1 MPNRYVRLAGF
12 DQRLD
17 LTKPDLGVAGGA
29 ALLEQLLNDRRLP
42 VQRRGL
48 TCAEVCEKRGFIE
61 PMSVYRRLGKV
72 IAAHMQSD
80 AEDRHHGGGE
90 SDEHKAYKDRAV
102 RAAEEGGHAAVQEQ
116 SSKDHAV
123 RSDVLIHGV
132 DGVLLG
138 FESQLS
144 PRNPREIQ
152 ARDVAARRA
161 GVLDAWQ
168 TDSQDMA
175 RDTTVPW
182 LRTDR
187 VPLELIMKRGAPIP
201 LRGGI
206 RRIELAKCDERFPG
220 PCPKKRTGKCGGWHP
235 TTRPA
240 ERPFDEFIRD
250 AASGLYVRAIVKV
263 KRTAFEFW
271 TPTADHTAYLDATS
285 GEPPAVMPRQRQ
297 VRRPMEDGD
306 PTCRVRPPA
315 ASDHETAPLPYIPA
329 PRSPESVPSTRPAV
343 KGAPPIAY
351 RGKCGA
357 GVQPCG
363 APARLYPA
371 GWLCDDHRP

>member
-1 MPNRYVRLAGF
+1 M
-12 DQRLD
+12 
-17 LTKPDLGVAGGA
+17 
-29 ALLEQLLNDRRLP
+29 
-42 VQRRGL
+42 
-48 TCAEVCEKRGFIE
+48 
-61 PMSVYRRLGKV
+61 
-72 IAAHMQSD
+72 
-80 AEDRHHGGGE
+80 
-90 SDEHKAYKDRAV
+90 
-102 RAAEEGGHAAVQEQ
+102 
-116 SSKDHAV
+116 
-123 RSDVLIHGV
+123 RSDVLIRGT

-144 PRNPREIQ
+144 SRNPREIQ

-168 TDSQDMA
+168 TDSQEMA

-187 VPLELIMKRGAPIP
+187 VPLELIMKRDSPIP
-201 LRGGI
+201 FRGGI

-220 PCPKKRTGKCGGWHP
+220 PCPKKRSGKCGGWHP

-271 TPTADHTAYLDATS
+271 TPTTDHTAYLDATS
-285 GEPPAVMPRQRQ
+285 DQPSAVMPRQRQ
-297 VRRPMEDGD
+297 VQYPMVDGD

-315 ASDHETAPLPYIPA
+315 AADHEAVSLPYISA
-329 PRSPESVPSTRPAV
+329 PRSPQPQPGRASPATA
-343 KGAPPIAY
+343 APPVVY

-357 GVQPCG
+357 GVSPCG
-363 APARLYPA
+363 APARFYAA

>member
-1 MPNRYVRLAGF
+1 MPNRYVRLTGF
-12 DQRLD
+12 DHRLD

-29 ALLEQLLNDRRLP
+29 ALLEQLLSDRRLP
-42 VQRRGL
+42 VPLRGL
-48 TCAEVCEKRGFIE
+48 TCAEVCEERGFIE
-61 PMSVYRRLGKV
+61 PMSMYRRLGKV
-72 IAAHMQSD
+72 IAAHTRSD
-80 AEDRHHGGGE
+80 AEDRHQAGGE

-102 RAAEEGGHAAVQEQ
+102 RAAEEGGHTAVQERT
-116 SSKDHAV
+116 SKDRAV
-123 RSDVLIHGV
+123 RSDVLIRGMN
-132 DGVLLG
+132 GLLLG

-152 ARDVAARRA
+152 ARDVAAQRA

-187 VPLELIMKRGAPIP
+187 VPLELIMKRDSPIP
-201 LRGGI
+201 FRGGI

-263 KRTAFEFW
+263 KRTPFEFW
-271 TPTADHTAYLDATS
+271 TPAADHAAYLEATA
-285 GEPPAVMPRQRQ
+285 GEPAAVLPRQRQ

-315 ASDHETAPLPYIPA
+315 VPDHQTAPLPYIPA
-329 PRSPESVPSTRPAV
+329 PRSPKSVPSPRLTAAV
-343 KGAPPIAY
+343 ATPIAY

-357 GVQPCG
+357 GVQPCR
-363 APARLYPA
+363 APARFYPA